1 MGNIPINGGIFCSTI
16 ARQACSMRRCYTC
29 FTVTLGL
36 AALDVL
42 SPALVLAKYQG
53 SAGLKSAFMKPVSL
67 LIGEKLSY
75 LSFSLSAGLG
85 RTGTFIG
92 LDILVDDVQE
102 STQREPQVNVK
113 QCVENMRD
121 QRMKMVQSSVSIKIT
136 FIVSTMAS

>member
-1 MGNIPINGGIFCSTI
+1 
-16 ARQACSMRRCYTC
+16 MRRCYTC